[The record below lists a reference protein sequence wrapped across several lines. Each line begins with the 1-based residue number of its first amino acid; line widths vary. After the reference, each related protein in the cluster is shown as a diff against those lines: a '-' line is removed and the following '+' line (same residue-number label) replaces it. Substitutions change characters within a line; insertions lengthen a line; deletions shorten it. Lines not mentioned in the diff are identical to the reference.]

1 MVMIN
6 PEDTSAFLKYS
17 PTETLMPQPETL
29 EISKQKSKLIIGIPR
44 EVTFQENRIALVPEA
59 VGLLVQKGH
68 RILIESEA
76 GKIAHFPNIE
86 FSEMGGEIVSTAEEV
101 YQADI
106 ILKVASPTSEEIS
119 LLKTH
124 QTIISSVQLSSFKED
139 AFRQMMAKKI
149 TAISFENIKD
159 KTGQHPVI
167 RAMSEIAGNTSII
180 LAAEYLSNLEYGK
193 GIMLGGFS
201 GITPTEVVIIGAGT
215 VGEFAARAAM
225 GMGALVKIFDDSIYK
240 LRRLQASFN
249 NRIFTSILHPQILLQ
264 SLKNADVVIGALRVS
279 DGKTSVVVTEEMVKS
294 MKKGS
299 VLIDVSIDQGG
310 CFETSHLTNH
320 SNPIF
325 EKFGVTHYCV
335 PNIASKVPHTASFAF
350 SNFFAPTLLKTGEE
364 GGIENL
370 FRTDYGLRQGVY
382 LYNGVLTNKYM
393 GDYFHIPSQDI
404 DLLMAAM
411 H

>member
-1 MVMIN
+1 MIN

-86 FSEMGGEIVSTAEEV
+86 YSEMGGEIVSTSEEV

-279 DGKTSVVVTEEMVKS
+279 DGKTSMVVTEEMVKS

>member
-29 EISKQKSKLIIGIPR
+29 EISKQKSKLIIGIPK

-68 RILIESEA
+68 RILIESDA

-86 FSEMGGEIVSTAEEV
+86 FSEMGGEIVSTAEEL

>member
-17 PTETLMPQPETL
+17 STETLMPQPETL
-29 EISKQKSKLIIGIPR
+29 ELSKQKSKLIIGIPK

-76 GKIAHFPNIE
+76 GKIAHFPDIE

-106 ILKVASPTSEEIS
+106 ILKVAPPTSEEIS

-350 SNFFAPTLLKTGEE
+350 SNFFAPTLLRTGEE

-382 LYNGVLTNKYM
+382 LYNGILTNKYM

>member
-1 MVMIN
+1 MIN

-17 PTETLMPQPETL
+17 PTETLMPQPEML
-29 EISKQKSKLIIGIPR
+29 ELSKQKSKLIIGIPK

-76 GKIAHFPNIE
+76 GKIAHFPDIE

-106 ILKVASPTSEEIS
+106 ILKVAPPTSEEIS

-350 SNFFAPTLLKTGEE
+350 SNFFAPTLLRTGDE

-382 LYNGVLTNKYM
+382 LYNGILTNKYM

>member
-1 MVMIN
+1 MIN

-29 EISKQKSKLIIGIPR
+29 EISKQKSKLIIGIPK

-68 RILIESEA
+68 RILIESDA

-86 FSEMGGEIVSTAEEV
+86 FSEMGGEIVSTAEEL